1 MRRENAS
8 YSVASTRWIGRM
20 QSALLR
26 RRRELNAA
34 ILPGKYAALLSGKV
48 LHTSST
54 NHSMCVQ
61 GGCGGRF
68 RREQPSHARQSKLVK
83 FNGQYRWQLSTTN
96 SSPVATRQPHHP
108 NRTTPKA
115 PAVRHL
121 RTIGGTRLATWYS
134 AQVSHLTFGTLSS
147 VFSDARTAYEQ
158 HRELR
163 FPKF

>member
-108 NRTTPKA
+108 ESAGGKASTYYRWHSPRNMVLCTGFTLDVRYAIFSLQRRTNCLRTT
-115 PAVRHL
+115 
-121 RTIGGTRLATWYS
+121 
-134 AQVSHLTFGTLSS
+134 
-147 VFSDARTAYEQ
+147 
-158 HRELR
+158 
-163 FPKF
+163 